1 MATARQLAEVLSQH
15 TALAR
20 AVVAAWRTKR
30 SHHFPIR
37 ALIQY
42 HSLSDL
48 IAQLHQV
55 TGEKSD
61 PRCRFEKAQSPKQW
75 LAGGAFDWAAVT
87 PSEGAV
93 SAEVLALL
101 PLYPFTR
108 QRYWA
113 EGLLAESTPLSS
125 PSVIA
130 HPLDFS
136 FVRTWVAETL
146 AIASGALS
154 DEDDLLSLGLDSLQ
168 MLDLVDECKKR
179 HITLTLARLFEKT
192 TLGAWEQYWDSIC
205 RSGVCGES
213 VSAVTP
219 LTEEQT
225 TDEYWQGEP
234 F

>member
-87 PSEGAV
+87 PLKGPL
-93 SAEVLALL
+93 VLRCWRFCLFILYSPALL
-101 PLYPFTR
+101 
-108 QRYWA
+108 
-113 EGLLAESTPLSS
+113 G
-125 PSVIA
+125 
-130 HPLDFS
+130 
-136 FVRTWVAETL
+136 
-146 AIASGALS
+146 
-154 DEDDLLSLGLDSLQ
+154 
-168 MLDLVDECKKR
+168 
-179 HITLTLARLFEKT
+179 
-192 TLGAWEQYWDSIC
+192 
-205 RSGVCGES
+205 
-213 VSAVTP
+213 
-219 LTEEQT
+219 
-225 TDEYWQGEP
+225 
-234 F
+234 

>member
-1 MATARQLAEVLSQH
+1 M
-15 TALAR
+15 
-20 AVVAAWRTKR
+20 
-30 SHHFPIR
+30 
-37 ALIQY
+37 
-42 HSLSDL
+42 

-130 HPLDFS
+130 HPLIFH
-136 FVRTWVAETL
+136 L
-146 AIASGALS
+146 CALGWQRHS
-154 DEDDLLSLGLDSLQ
+154 LS
-168 MLDLVDECKKR
+168 
-179 HITLTLARLFEKT
+179 RLERY
-192 TLGAWEQYWDSIC
+192 LMRMIC
-205 RSGVCGES
+205 
-213 VSAVTP
+213 
-219 LTEEQT
+219 
-225 TDEYWQGEP
+225 
-234 F
+234 